1 MPLPSTR
8 VIHPD
13 WAARHMPVVAGTMNA
28 TCVITH
34 GHTGGGWDPTTGPT
48 PGTPTT
54 TYTGPCRVQY
64 AGTAPR
70 EADAAGELVTTR
82 SVLVVIPRDL
92 DGVPVP
98 VQSSGA
104 RVKITAVDANGP
116 VGLIGQTLTVG
127 AVNLSSLAW
136 EQDLTCTDDQTT
148 PEA

>member
-1 MPLPSTR
+1 MPLRSTR

-34 GHTGGGWDPTTGPT
+34 GTAGGWDPVTGPT
-48 PGTPTT
+48 AGTPST

-82 SVLVVIPRDL
+82 TVLVVLPRDL

-98 VQSSGA
+98 VQPSSA
-104 RVKITAVDANGP
+104 RVTVTAVDENGP
-116 VGLIGQTLTVG
+116 TGLVGQVLTVG